1 MLSVWQAIILGAVQG
16 VTEFLP
22 ISSSA
27 HLVLIPWFLDWDY
40 QGLAFDVAL
49 HFGTLLAVLAFFWR
63 EWLELLSGFLSWLAG
78 KRKWA
83 ENREAKL
90 FVFLA
95 AATVPGAL
103 AGWLIAVTLF
113 IFALVLWQADR
124 KGRNEIHTRE
134 VSFWQSFF
142 IGCFQALAILPGVS
156 RSGATITAGLFLGLR
171 KESAAKFSF
180 LLATPIIFG
189 AALVKAPEFLAAG
202 FNWPLLAGILSA
214 AGAGFLAI
222 WFLMKLVQK
231 RSYSV
236 FVWYRIVLAA
246 VILLL
251 WWRG

>member
-103 AGWLIAVTLF
+103 AGYFLEEVAESLF
-113 IFALVLWQADR
+113 
-124 KGRNEIHTRE
+124 
-134 VSFWQSFF
+134 
-142 IGCFQALAILPGVS
+142 
-156 RSGATITAGLFLGLR
+156 
-171 KESAAKFSF
+171 
-180 LLATPIIFG
+180 
-189 AALVKAPEFLAAG
+189 
-202 FNWPLLAGILSA
+202 
-214 AGAGFLAI
+214 
-222 WFLMKLVQK
+222 
-231 RSYSV
+231 
-236 FVWYRIVLAA
+236 
-246 VILLL
+246 
-251 WWRG
+251 